1 MRNSWGNLVYGP
13 GEDKLNQAGE
23 ESFQYLRC
31 CRAQERLEWCRV
43 QPQREKQSQWARIAG
58 VECQLERR
66 KRFVTGDAQRGL
78 RRLVTQEVFVQ
89 RLDENL
95 TRSLTRR
102 ISASF
107 PTPTPHPNQG
117 KVLRE

>member
-1 MRNSWGNLVYGP
+1 MYGP

-58 VECQLERR
+58 VESAGKEEAFCNGRCS
-66 KRFVTGDAQRGL
+66 KRTETPSDTGSVCAETG
-78 RRLVTQEVFVQ
+78 
-89 RLDENL
+89 
-95 TRSLTRR
+95 
-102 ISASF
+102 
-107 PTPTPHPNQG
+107 
-117 KVLRE
+117 